1 MSESEIRSVMV
12 PLSGTN
18 ILIPN
23 ATVAEVV
30 GYTEPEQV
38 PGAPEWLLGTF
49 LWRGWQ
55 VPLISYSILTEQADE
70 ETTNGARL
78 CITKSMI
85 NNERMPYIAIL
96 AQGFPR
102 LTTVTEDNLTE
113 VPSDSKPIA
122 VAGRVIVESTEAIVP
137 DLDRLG
143 HLVAHAAFGAL
154 PLTGGR

>member
-12 PLSGTN
+12 PLTGTH

-30 GYTEPEQV
+30 GYSEPEPV
-38 PGAPEWLLGTF
+38 AGAPEWLLGTF

-55 VPLISYSILTEQADE
+55 VPVISYAALTEQAE
-70 ETTNGARL
+70 AESTSGARL

-102 LTTVTEDNLTE
+102 LTTITEDNLTE
-113 VPSDSKPIA
+113 VPSESKPIA
-122 VAGRVIVESTEAIVP
+122 VAGRVIVESTEALVP

-154 PLTGGR
+154 PLTAG